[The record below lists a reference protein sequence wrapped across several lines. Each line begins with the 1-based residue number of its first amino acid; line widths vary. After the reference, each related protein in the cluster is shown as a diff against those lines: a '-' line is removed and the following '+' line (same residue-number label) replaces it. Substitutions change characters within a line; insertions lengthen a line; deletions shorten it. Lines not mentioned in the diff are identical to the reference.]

1 MQNHKKWIHALNKIT
16 FLNLREKVKQTLM
29 LLLFIFF
36 SSCSSDSISEHQS
49 KPEKTN
55 FIISKNSQLAIK
67 VNPVSEKTRLVYRR
81 YCTQCHGIGGNGD
94 GVNAPYLVVPPRDHR
109 KGDYLETRS
118 DQHLFEAIKFGG
130 LAVGRAPCMP
140 AWENTFKDETI
151 HSLVN
156 YIRELC
162 DCKAL

>member
-1 MQNHKKWIHALNKIT
+1 M
-16 FLNLREKVKQTLM
+16 FLNLRGKAKQILM
-29 LLLFIFF
+29 LLFFIFF
-36 SSCSSDSISEHQS
+36 PGCDSDSVSVSENQS

-55 FIISKNSQLAIK
+55 SIISKNSQLAAK
-67 VNPVSEKTRLVYRR
+67 ANPVFEKTRLVYRR
-81 YCTQCHGIGGNGD
+81 YCAQCHGIGGNGD
-94 GVNAPYLVVPPRDHR
+94 GVNAPYLVVPPRDHT

-140 AWENTFKDETI
+140 AWGNTFKDETI